1 VRMHDLLRD
10 VEEPLRGDIV
20 HRARQGAEGDRDALS
35 ELVRAIQTRC
45 TGWRCGSSAIP
56 TTPRTH
62 ARRS

>member
-1 VRMHDLLRD
+1 MGHG
-10 VEEPLRGDIV
+10 GDGSLDGL
-20 HRARQGAEGDRDALS
+20 ARQAAEGDRDALS